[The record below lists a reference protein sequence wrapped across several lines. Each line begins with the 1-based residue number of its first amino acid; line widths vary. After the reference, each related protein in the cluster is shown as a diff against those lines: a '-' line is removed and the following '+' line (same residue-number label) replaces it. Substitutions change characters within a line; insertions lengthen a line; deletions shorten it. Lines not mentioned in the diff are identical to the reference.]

1 MAGSGTA
8 HLRPDDDMLLRVEN
22 LVVDFPAGPGRHVS
36 AVANVSF
43 DVAERETLGLV
54 GESGCGKSTT
64 ARAVIQLPKPTDG
77 KVMFAGH
84 ELTAL
89 SGERLRVVRPQMQI
103 VFQDPISSLNP
114 RRRVGD
120 IVGAPL
126 EIWGRGSEAERRA
139 RVDEVLEA
147 VGLDPDVAR
156 DKRPHEF
163 SGGQCQRI
171 CIARALVLEP
181 QLVICDEP
189 VSALDVSVQA
199 QILNLLE
206 DLKQR
211 YGLTLIFITHDL
223 AVVKNVSDRVAVMY
237 LGKICEVA
245 APDQLYANPA
255 HPYTAALLSSIPAPD
270 PEAPAGSAELTAGDL
285 PSPLAPPSGCRFRT
299 RCPRAQELC
308 AVEEPQTREVA
319 AGQFVACHFPLV
331 GEQAPATPVEVTAAQ
346 G

>member
-8 HLRPDDDMLLRVEN
+8 HLRPAEATLLRLEN
-22 LVVDFPAGPGRHVS
+22 LDVEFPAGGGKRVS
-36 AVANVSF
+36 AVADVSI
-43 DVAERETLGLV
+43 DVAPGETLGLV

-64 ARAVIQLPKPTDG
+64 ARAIMQLPPPTRG
-77 KVMFAGH
+77 KVVFDG
-84 ELTAL
+84 EDLTAL
-89 SGERLRVVRPQMQI
+89 DGERLRAVRPRFQI

-114 RRRVGD
+114 RRKVGD

-126 EIWGRGSEAERRA
+126 KIWDRGSEAERRA

-147 VGLDPDVAR
+147 VGLDPDTAR

-171 CIARALVLEP
+171 CIARALVLDP
-181 QLVICDEP
+181 KLVICDEP

-206 DLKQR
+206 DLKDR
-211 YGLTLIFITHDL
+211 YGLTLVFITHDL

-245 APDQLYANPA
+245 PPDRLYAEPA
-255 HPYTAALLSSIPAPD
+255 HPYTAALLESIPVPD
-270 PEAPAGSAELTAGDL
+270 PAAPVRKAGLAAGEL
-285 PSPLAPPSGCRFRT
+285 PSPLSPPSGCRFRT
-299 RCPRAQELC
+299 RCPRAQDRC
-308 AVEEPQTREVA
+308 AAEEPQIRLVA
-319 AGQFVACHFPLV
+319 EGQYVACHFPLV
-331 GEQAPATPVEVTAAQ
+331 ADEPLPIKGSQ
-346 G
+346 